1 MFANLLR
8 CGILQGACTATDDD
22 DDVAVADQKDPTVHT
37 TDLLKKF
44 NQLSNQ
50 QIKIRELL
58 ADYKKRLAETQLPL
72 EQGSIRHQCSVLL
85 DSYKQNEALMSK
97 IMDARNSIE
106 NTQTTLQTAQLMSS
120 TIEAQREMIDATK
133 RAFKGKTSQDIITE
147 QVKAERELEG
157 FNQLTDIVSQ
167 SKSQRDAGRLGIAVS
182 MTSVEDEMDA
192 ILGLSSPLSEAM
204 SSSVPPPIELPVFPP
219 VETTPPSVSLPPY
232 AHSVRM

>member
-1 MFANLLR
+1 MLANLLR

-22 DDVAVADQKDPTVHT
+22 DVVAVVDQKDPMTHT

-50 QIKIRELL
+50 QLRIREML
-58 ADYKKRLAETQLPL
+58 DEYKKRLAETQLPL
-72 EQGSIRHQCSVLL
+72 EQGSIRHQCRVLL
-85 DSYKQNEALMSK
+85 DSYKQNEVLMSK

-106 NTQTTLQTAQLMSS
+106 STQTTLQTAQLMSS
-120 TIEAQREMIDATK
+120 TIEAQRDMIDATK
-133 RAFKGKTSQDIITE
+133 RAFKGKSSQDIITE

-167 SKSQRDAGRLGIAVS
+167 SKSQRDAERLGITVS

-192 ILGLSSPLSEAM
+192 ILGLSSPLSEAL
-204 SSSVPPPIELPVFPP
+204 PPPVEIPIFPP
-219 VETTPPSVSLPPY
+219 VETTPPSMSLPPY